1 MAEQKHKS
9 KYKAPKDMEKSHKI
23 AARKDLKDYTH
34 EDKDGAQN
42 PYSTG
47 KNKQELVPRKT
58 DKPVIDDVEN
68 MVPDMKDMDRLYK
81 DLEDAEYDT
90 DHARKVLKKRQEDDT
105 EEYMDKRETTDHGVT
120 TLPLEEKLRNISEED
135 RERLVREYFRR
146 KIAQALQEQE
156 MPGGTPAVSQKEE
169 LDFRA
174 ARFKWNRLTDQQ
186 KANWKNSGY
195 ETKNTSYPVKIE
207 ILLGIGGYDNDQTGV
222 VNLKKSKSFKQDWQ
236 VIQDF
241 LNWNSDSQSLQEQP
255 APPPP
260 PAAPEA
266 PTPPATDTAT
276 QPAEAEDTEQ
286 DTELIEKKSIPEML
300 NDLRRELVAISTDE
314 GKLADIWSAFL
325 IKLTKDADPKQKKNI
340 WKQIVFKAN
349 REINS

>member
-146 KIAQALQEQE
+146 KIAQALQEQ
-156 MPGGTPAVSQKEE
+156 G
-169 LDFRA
+169 
-174 ARFKWNRLTDQQ
+174 
-186 KANWKNSGY
+186 
-195 ETKNTSYPVKIE
+195 ET
-207 ILLGIGGYDNDQTGV
+207 
-222 VNLKKSKSFKQDWQ
+222 
-236 VIQDF
+236 
-241 LNWNSDSQSLQEQP
+241 